1 MNSFTKG
8 LLTGVFGVVVGL
20 LISGFNYQDEQDY
33 GEFEKFI
40 VKPVGKYQ
48 ISTTATSSWIY
59 ETILDTR
66 SGRVISKKRFNYD
79 EFKRD

>member
-8 LLTGVFGVVVGL
+8 LITGVFGVVVGL
-20 LISGFNYQDEQDY
+20 VISGSNYQDDY
-33 GEFEKFI
+33 GI
-40 VKPVGKYQ
+40 GKYQ

>member
-20 LISGFNYQDEQDY
+20 VISGSNYQDDY
-33 GEFEKFI
+33 GI
-40 VKPVGKYQ
+40 GKYQ

-66 SGRVISKKRFNYD
+66 SGRVISKKRLNWD
-79 EFKRD
+79 EFQRD

>member
-20 LISGFNYQDEQDY
+20 VISGSNYQDDY
-33 GEFEKFI
+33 GI
-40 VKPVGKYQ
+40 GKYQ

-59 ETILDTR
+59 ETIFDTR
-66 SGRVISKKRFNYD
+66 SGRGISKKRFNYA

>member
-20 LISGFNYQDEQDY
+20 VISGSNYQDDY
-33 GEFEKFI
+33 GI
-40 VKPVGKYQ
+40 GKYQ

-66 SGRVISKKRFNYD
+66 SGRVVSREMVDRGLYKRVKD
-79 EFKRD
+79 

>member
-20 LISGFNYQDEQDY
+20 VISGSNYQDDY
-33 GEFEKFI
+33 GI
-40 VKPVGKYQ
+40 GKYQ

-66 SGRVISKKRFNYD
+66 SGKVISKKRLNWD